1 MSKVLIIDTSIL
13 CVFLR
18 VPDMDD
24 CGPDSD
30 KWDYNRVCRKLEKEI
45 MDKSV
50 LVMPVATMIETGN
63 HVAQANG
70 DRYGAAERLSELK
83 LCYWHLIATMAD

>member
-45 MDKSV
+45 MSIEDKQKPYQLYKNYV
-50 LVMPVATMIETGN
+50 
-63 HVAQANG
+63 
-70 DRYGAAERLSELK
+70 K
-83 LCYWHLIATMAD
+83 LINKFTYRIP